1 MDLQLQPG
9 SAERLAGQL
18 RGEDRL
24 LGRTHPRGI
33 RQNEMLLGIESGK
46 NAVVLGTEAHALH
59 GYRDHFGPRGIE
71 NRAQGGGGRILTR
84 AREEAGSER
93 AIGDAEEG

>member
-1 MDLQLQPG
+1 
-9 SAERLAGQL
+9 
-18 RGEDRL
+18 
-24 LGRTHPRGI
+24 
-33 RQNEMLLGIESGK
+33 MLLGIEGGK

-59 GYRDHFGPRGIE
+59 GYRDHFGPGGIE
-71 NRAQGGGGRILTR
+71 DGTQGGGGRILTR